1 MATGIWRRRER
12 ATYWRLPK
20 IVGGR
25 SRWLT
30 CQVRRAESNRMC
42 FMLCA
47 DARLP
52 QPADLS
58 STRRREALDG
68 SMFEVGLQREPRRTD
83 GATSEARTPSTAAS
97 ETELAS
103 YVMGHMDALLEYDRG
118 NCRLRTQVASAG
130 IRTCACDRERTPSSP
145 AENRT

>member
-1 MATGIWRRRER
+1 
-12 ATYWRLPK
+12 
-20 IVGGR
+20 
-25 SRWLT
+25 
-30 CQVRRAESNRMC
+30 
-42 FMLCA
+42 
-47 DARLP
+47 
-52 QPADLS
+52 
-58 STRRREALDG
+58 
-68 SMFEVGLQREPRRTD
+68 MFEVGLQREPRRTD

-103 YVMGHMDALLEYDRG
+103 YVMGHMDALLEYDRD